1 MKKAFLREG
10 FFYALERNLVS
21 TMAGNKVENFLGR
34 YFPEGLK
41 ARKVSCTKAPY
52 PGIP

>member
-1 MKKAFLREG
+1 ML
-10 FFYALERNLVS
+10 LEKNFVS
-21 TMAGNKVENFLGR
+21 TMAGNKAENFSDR
-34 YFPEGLK
+34 YFPGGLK